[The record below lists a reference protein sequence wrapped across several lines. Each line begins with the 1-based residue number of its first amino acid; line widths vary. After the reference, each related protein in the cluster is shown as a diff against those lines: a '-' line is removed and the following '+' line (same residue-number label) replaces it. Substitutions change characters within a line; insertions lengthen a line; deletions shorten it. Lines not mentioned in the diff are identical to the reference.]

1 MRLRFS
7 AGFALK
13 HIRFSLNNA
22 PTGSTRL
29 QVAES
34 TPATSRG
41 ARADHPTVEACHDGN
56 THRQFRSTRRLQM
69 IMGITTDTYLGW
81 NSLCELFLDTADRL
95 DHTPCLWHRTRS
107 GWAARSWRETEAEIA
122 SFSAGLQE
130 LGVGPGDRIL
140 IVSGNRPEWL
150 IAELAI
156 LSLGAI
162 AVPAY
167 VTNLVDDHLHVM
179 NNSAASVAIV
189 STAALATAVAAA
201 ARRSTGCRIVI
212 TMDESVDPSALATLR
227 HSTWQAVIQAGQPG
241 ANALRTRVAGIKRS
255 DLAVIFHTSGTSGP
269 PRGVMLSHGS
279 ILTNCRGGYD
289 RMQSGIDYGRDVFL
303 SFLPLSHAY
312 EHAAGQFTALSVGA
326 QIYYC
331 EAIERLLPDL
341 ADVRPTIMTAVPRLY
356 ETFHSRIC
364 QAMRKKAP
372 FHQRVFNEAVRIGR
386 VRYRQQA
393 RLTPLDWLFDKT
405 VGRLVRRSVATV
417 FGGRLKFLVS
427 GGAPLNY
434 EIGEF
439 FAALDIRLI
448 QGYGQTEAS
457 PLITCNPPSSF
468 KIDSVGPPL
477 IGVELR
483 IADDGEICVRGE
495 LVMRGYCNDE
505 TATAKALEGG
515 WLHTG
520 DIGRLGPD
528 GHLYITDR
536 KKDIIVNT
544 GGENIAPQYIE
555 GLLTLQPEI
564 TQAMVYGDR
573 RPHLVALIV
582 ADEDFLREWNRS
594 HGTRYSLAEA
604 SWDQHFN
611 ATMQEVIQRLN
622 KRLAIHERI
631 RRFAIA
637 DSHFSVQNE
646 MLTPSLK
653 IRRHKILETYHRVL
667 AELYH

>member
-1 MRLRFS
+1 MRRLKVRACRSRYRLRRRVRAS
-7 AGFALK
+7 Q
-13 HIRFSLNNA
+13 R
-22 PTGSTRL
+22 TEETRH
-29 QVAES
+29 
-34 TPATSRG
+34 G
-41 ARADHPTVEACHDGN
+41 GN
-56 THRQFRSTRRLQM
+56 THCQFNSTRCLAM
-69 IMGITTDTYLGW
+69 IKGISNDTYLGW
-81 NSLCELFLDTADRL
+81 NSLCELFLDTAARL
-95 DHTPCLWHRTRS
+95 DLAPCLWHRAPS
-107 GWAARSWRETEAEIA
+107 GWVARSWRETEAEIA
-122 SFSAGLQE
+122 SFAAGLQE
-130 LGVGPGDRIL
+130 LGVCAGDRVL
-140 IVSGNRPEWL
+140 LVSGNRPEWL

-156 LSLGAI
+156 LSLGAVT
-162 AVPAY
+162 VPAY

-189 STAALATAVAAA
+189 STAALARTVADA
-201 ARRSTGCRIVI
+201 ARRSTGCRTLI
-212 TMDESVDPSALATLR
+212 TMDDSVDPSALATLR
-227 HSTWQAVIQAGQPG
+227 HSTWMAVLEAGRRR
-241 ANALRTRVAGIKRS
+241 ANELRARVAQIKRS

-289 RMQSGIDYGRDVFL
+289 RMQSDIDYGRDVFL

-312 EHAAGQFTALSVGA
+312 EHAAGQFTALSIGA
-326 QIYYC
+326 QIFYC

-341 ADVRPTIMTAVPRLY
+341 ATVRPTIMTAVPRLY
-356 ETFHSRIC
+356 ETFHGRIC

-372 FHQRVFNEAVRIGR
+372 IHQRVFNEAVRIGR
-386 VRYRQQA
+386 IKYRQEV
-393 RLTPLDWLFDKT
+393 RLSPLDWLFDKT
-405 VGRLVRRSVATV
+405 LGRLVRRSVASI

-434 EIGEF
+434 EVGEF
-439 FAALDIRLI
+439 FAALNIRLV

-477 IGVELR
+477 IGVDLR

-495 LVMRGYCNDE
+495 LVMDGYCNDE

-564 TQAMVYGDR
+564 TQAMVYGDK

-582 ADEDFLREWNRS
+582 ADEDFLREWNRAR
-594 HGTRYSLAEA
+594 GTRYSLAEA
-604 SWDQHFN
+604 SRDQQFYG
-611 ATMQEVIQRLN
+611 TMQEVIQRLN

-637 DSHFSVQNE
+637 DTHFSVQNE

-653 IRRHKILETYHRVL
+653 IRRHKILEMYSPVL
-667 AELYH
+667 TGLYH